1 MFAQGELLALV
12 TVALGH
18 ELIEPLAAISS
29 RVHTARCAL
38 AAQKLDLGRTRA
50 AIEDIAR
57 DTKRAIDSVDSMKA
71 ILQHNTVEMSP
82 VSIEE
87 TIHNVGRIIR
97 ADAALKKIIVRV
109 DLPKSLPSVVG
120 NKTQLIQAI
129 MNLVVNAFE
138 AIGED
143 DTDVREVK
151 IAARQHELGRV
162 HITVS
167 DSGKGKAPEVMPRLF
182 EPFFT
187 TKPRGLG
194 VGLAIVRSIVES
206 HRGHVRVIPNRNRG
220 APVEF
225 DLPASE

>member
-29 RVHTARCAL
+29 RVHTARSAL

-109 DLPKSLPSVVG
+109 
-120 NKTQLIQAI
+120 
-129 MNLVVNAFE
+129 
-138 AIGED
+138 
-143 DTDVREVK
+143 
-151 IAARQHELGRV
+151 
-162 HITVS
+162 
-167 DSGKGKAPEVMPRLF
+167 
-182 EPFFT
+182 
-187 TKPRGLG
+187 
-194 VGLAIVRSIVES
+194 
-206 HRGHVRVIPNRNRG
+206 
-220 APVEF
+220 
-225 DLPASE
+225 